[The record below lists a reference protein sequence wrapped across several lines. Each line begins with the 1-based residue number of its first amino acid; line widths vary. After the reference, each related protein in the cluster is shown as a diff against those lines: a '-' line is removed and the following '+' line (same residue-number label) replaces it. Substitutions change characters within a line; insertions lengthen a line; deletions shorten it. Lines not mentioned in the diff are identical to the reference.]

1 MYVMI
6 SATVYMQHKLYYTL
20 RNHTVLNIVVNE
32 ISIPSVL
39 HNIIVHNWYMVY
51 IKGIGK
57 GYNTDP

>member
-1 MYVMI
+1 
-6 SATVYMQHKLYYTL
+6 MQHKLYYTL